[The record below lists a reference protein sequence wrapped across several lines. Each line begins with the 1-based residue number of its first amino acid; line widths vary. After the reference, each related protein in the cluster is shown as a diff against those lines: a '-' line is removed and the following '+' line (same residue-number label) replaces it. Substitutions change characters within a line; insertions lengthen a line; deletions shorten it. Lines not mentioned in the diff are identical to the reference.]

1 MGAPGQHPDANGS
14 GTGADAPPG
23 APDADPF
30 LPDAPINPG
39 SYAVYAHS
47 DSKLY
52 SIDLQAKSLTTIGPF
67 NAPPAGSGS
76 GSDVITDLAVAP
88 NNTIYVVSETAIY
101 TADPNDG
108 HVTKV
113 GSTSACGTKTVALT
127 TTPDGKIWAGDY
139 GGKICQID
147 ISGATPVVKPP
158 VTMSGGYALSG
169 DMVAVE
175 NGTVFGT
182 AYKLSDAA
190 NTGTQ
195 LSNVLVT
202 VDVTTGNTTV
212 IGSGTGYP
220 KLFGA
225 SYAGGQVFGFTH
237 DKTGHVVT
245 IDRTTGLGTVYATFS
260 DGGTPISFAGAG
272 VNSLVVIN

>member
-1 MGAPGQHPDANGS
+1 MGSPGQHPDANGS
-14 GTGADAPPG
+14 GTGADAPNG
-23 APDADPF
+23 GPDADPF
-30 LPDAPINPG
+30 LPDAG
-39 SYAVYAHS
+39 SNDSYTVYAHS
-47 DSKLY
+47 DFTLY
-52 SIDLQAKSLTTIGPF
+52 SINLQTKTLTTVGGF
-67 NAPPAGSGS
+67 NAPPAGSGT

-158 VTMSGGYALSG
+158 VTMSGGLALSG
-169 DMVAVE
+169 DMVAVDD
-175 NGTVFGT
+175 GTVFGT
-182 AYKLSDAA
+182 AYKLSDASGK
-190 NTGTQ
+190 GTQ
-195 LSNVLVT
+195 LSNLLVT
-202 VDVTTGNTTV
+202 VDVNTGNTTV
-212 IGSGTGYP
+212 IGTGTGYP

-245 IDRTTGLGTVYATFS
+245 IDRTTGAGTVYATFS
-260 DGGTPISFAGAG
+260 DAAGPISFAGAG
-272 VNSLVVIN
+272 VNSLIVIN